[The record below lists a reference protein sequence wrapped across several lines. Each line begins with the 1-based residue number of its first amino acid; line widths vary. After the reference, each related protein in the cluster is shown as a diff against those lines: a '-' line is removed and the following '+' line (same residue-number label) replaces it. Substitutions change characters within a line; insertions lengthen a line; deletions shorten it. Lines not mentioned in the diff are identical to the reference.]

1 MSTPR
6 IEMDAKDTNPSV
18 WAPTKNDTPDTA
30 YMLKLYVPNQ
40 GEINLLGS
48 GEEIIDLYRRIH
60 RALRAEGL
68 VI

>member
-6 IEMDAKDTNPSV
+6 IETEARETAASV
-18 WAPTKNDTPDTA
+18 WSPPKNDPPDTA
-30 YMLKLYVPNQ
+30 YMLKLYCPNQ
-40 GEINLLGS
+40 GEINLVGS

-60 RALRAEGL
+60 RALRVEGL